1 MGRVIAI
8 ANQKGG
14 VGKTTTAINLSAA
27 LAAMN
32 KRVLLI
38 DSDPQGNATTGYGIS
53 KNSTNNTFYDLLMG
67 NAEFIDTKVRV
78 DLFNSL
84 DILPTDIQLSGA
96 EVELIDVDDRQYI
109 LKNIL
114 NKNCVRELYDY
125 TIIDCPPSLNI
136 LTLNA
141 LVAAD
146 EVLIPLQCEFFAME
160 GLSQFIHTYNLVKK
174 KLNSS
179 IKIDG
184 VVFTMYDSRTNL
196 SMQVVEEVKKFMGNT
211 YMYCIIPR
219 AVRVGEA
226 PSHGLPINLYDPKC
240 PATEAYQ
247 TLAELIDEL

>member
-27 LAAMN
+27 LAAKN

-38 DSDPQGNATTGYGIS
+38 DSDPQGNATTGLGIN
-53 KNSTNNTFYDLLMG
+53 KNNTQSTFYDLLMG
-67 NAEFIDTKVRV
+67 NSDFIDTKVRV
-78 DLFNSL
+78 ELFDSL

-96 EVELIDVDDRQYI
+96 EVELIDVEGRQFI

-114 NKNCVRELYDY
+114 NKNCARELYDY
-125 TIIDCPPSLNI
+125 VIIDCPPSLNI

-141 LVAAD
+141 LVACD

-160 GLSQFIHTYNLVKK
+160 GLSQFIHTYNLVKQ
-174 KLNSS
+174 KLNVN

-211 YMYCIIPR
+211 YTYCIVPR

-240 PATEAYQ
+240 PATDAYE
-247 TLAELIDEL
+247 TLAEIVDEL

>member
-67 NAEFIDTKVRV
+67 NDEFIDTKVRV

>member
-27 LAAMN
+27 LAAKN

-38 DSDPQGNATTGYGIS
+38 DSDPQGNATTGLGIN
-53 KNSTNNTFYDLLMG
+53 KNQVETTFYDLLMD
-67 NAEFIDTKVRV
+67 NADFIDTKVRV
-78 DLFNSL
+78 ELFNSL
-84 DILPTDIQLSGA
+84 DILPTDIQLAGA
-96 EVELIDVDDRQYI
+96 EIELIDVDNKQYI

-125 TIIDCPPSLNI
+125 VIIDCPPSLNI

-160 GLSQFIHTYNLVKK
+160 GLSQFMHTYNLVKK
-174 KLNSS
+174 KLNST

-211 YMYCIIPR
+211 YMYSIVPR

-240 PATEAYQ
+240 PATDAYDI
-247 TLAELIDEL
+247 LADTIDEL